1 MIILLTPSWLL
12 KNAFQT
18 RKIDLLLN
26 GQTGFK
32 YDVVDSK
39 TGRYISTMS
48 NRAFNDI
55 RFSIK
60 KSCKLPARL
69 YGLYMFEQY
78 QDVDSICNL
87 KSNDINVDAEKY
99 LNRNTLF

>member
-1 MIILLTPSWLL
+1 M
-12 KNAFQT
+12 
-18 RKIDLLLN
+18 LLN
-26 GQTGFK
+26 ESKHGLK

-55 RFSIK
+55 KFSIK

-69 YGLYMFEQY
+69 YGLYMFGAVS
-78 QDVDSICNL
+78 QDIDSYMHDL
-87 KSNDINVDAEKY
+87 KSNDVNVDAEKY
-99 LNRNTLF
+99 LRSKYFVLKPRILGITKLEA